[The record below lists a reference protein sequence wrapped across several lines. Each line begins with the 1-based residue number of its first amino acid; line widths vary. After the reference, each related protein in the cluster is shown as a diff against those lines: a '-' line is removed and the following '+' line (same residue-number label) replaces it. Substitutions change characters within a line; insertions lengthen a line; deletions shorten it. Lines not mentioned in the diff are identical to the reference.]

1 MHDATH
7 EGAGAKFRTAAANHA
22 ANHAVYLQLLVLLNL
37 VLNFSSTRVL
47 NLFIPFRRGEE
58 KAHCILQT
66 QLFAK
71 CISYAVLWESTWP
84 AVLYLD

>member
-22 ANHAVYLQLLVLLNL
+22 ANHAVYLQLLLK
-37 VLNFSSTRVL
+37 FSTSSTRVL